1 MSSKID
7 KTLEILHE
15 SKKWMVLAVLV
26 LMALLVAAS
35 IIELALVVFRE
46 ITDPTKGILFL
57 EIEEFLRIFGF
68 VFMVLIGFELLES
81 ITIYFKENVIHAEVV
96 ILIAV
101 IAVSRKM
108 ILLDMEKYEAESLMA
123 LSLIMLS
130 LGASYYFIKRS
141 NKR

>member
-7 KTLEILHE
+7 ITLEILHE

-108 ILLDMEKYEAESLMA
+108 ILLDMEKYEADSLMA